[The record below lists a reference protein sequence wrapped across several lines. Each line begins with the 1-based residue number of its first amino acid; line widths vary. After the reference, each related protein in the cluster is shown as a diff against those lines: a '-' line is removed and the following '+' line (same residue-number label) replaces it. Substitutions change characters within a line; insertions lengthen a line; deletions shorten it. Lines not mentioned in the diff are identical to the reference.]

1 MFFKFFADQKNDK
14 AKFDII
20 PKTNE
25 EYISVTYGCFR
36 SIHSYRFLSSGLDSL
51 VRTLIDNNH
60 KTLEILKKEIV
71 DKDEKL
77 KIVNE
82 IGQGDRTIEHSK
94 KDYPNGI
101 EKVEEDSFNYNGEND
116 LKLLKTEFPDKRKK
130 LFKKLAFQYEDFNS
144 IDDYQRRVDNLKK
157 EYFFRKV
164 KK

>member
-1 MFFKFFADQKNDK
+1 MTDKFSTYDCHMFFKFFADKKNDK

-20 PKTNE
+20 STTNE

-36 SIHSYRFLSSGLDSL
+36 YIHSYRFLSSGLDSL

-71 DKDEKL
+71 DKDEIL

-101 EKVEEDSFNYNGEND
+101 EKVEED
-116 LKLLKTEFPDKRKK
+116 
-130 LFKKLAFQYEDFNS
+130 
-144 IDDYQRRVDNLKK
+144 
-157 EYFFRKV
+157 
-164 KK
+164 